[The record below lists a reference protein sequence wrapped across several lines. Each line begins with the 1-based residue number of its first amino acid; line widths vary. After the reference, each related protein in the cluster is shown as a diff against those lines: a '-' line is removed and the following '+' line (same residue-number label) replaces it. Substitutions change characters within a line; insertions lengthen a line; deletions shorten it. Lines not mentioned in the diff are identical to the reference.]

1 MGATVIKMEGNH
13 TTSIKNLAGILK
25 SRLNAELV
33 SESCQEFDKAA
44 VILLC
49 FEKYY
54 FRNGSYASLT
64 VMLTEY
70 ESKQTA
76 DIIGFGGGAGIL
88 NISYG
93 ANSNFTNIAKNLLVE
108 HGFQ

>member
-54 FRNGSYASLT
+54 LRNNSYASLT
-64 VMLTEY
+64 ILLTEDDA
-70 ESKQTA
+70 EQTA
-76 DIIGFGGGAGIL
+76 EIIGFGGGNGL
-88 NISYG
+88 FNISFG
-93 ANSNFTNIAKNLLVE
+93 ANSNFANTAVKILKE
-108 HGFQ
+108 HGFS

>member
-44 VILLC
+44 VILLDR
-49 FEKYY
+49 K
-54 FRNGSYASLT
+54 S
-64 VMLTEY
+64 V
-70 ESKQTA
+70 
-76 DIIGFGGGAGIL
+76 
-88 NISYG
+88 
-93 ANSNFTNIAKNLLVE
+93 V
-108 HGFQ
+108 